1 MDRMK
6 GERKEEK
13 KICLKAVLPELLGD
27 YTDVGIESY
36 I

>member
-1 MDRMK
+1 MMDKM
-6 GERKEEK
+6 KEEREEE
-13 KICLKAVLPELLGD
+13 KICCMAVIPELLGD